1 MKRKFLAKAV
11 TLGLMLA
18 VPFGAYAEK
27 APELVAEKVII
38 NNVAGKTEDNVKG
51 ITSININDNINLY
64 TNIHTLS
71 ATGIGLGIVGG
82 ESVKLGDLKITNSIQ
97 NFTDYSDKYEIGT
110 ELTGLHNVNGKM
122 EFDNVDIDLAIKNDN
137 KSDMSIKNGGACVF
151 GIRTREDQRY
161 NKTGEGS
168 TLTGE
173 KAYVTVNGDLNI
185 NLNTSGESGYAQAI
199 LLQNKNGSVIDL
211 KGNTKIVANATENI
225 GVNRGISAAQGENT
239 INVNNLDISLD
250 GGIDQYG
257 IITEYNTQTSV
268 KSTKNLHIT
277 LSNAQRMAIGLGL
290 KEGEFEAEN
299 VNIKISDI
307 KNIENKEKI
316 TGIRIHNNKAQI
328 HGDVNIDVENGYAIK
343 AEIVGDEFKATEKTI
358 RTLANDF
365 TLGEKDSTVKIKG
378 DIAGGT
384 TDYTKSIILNLSNAQ
399 SSFEGATTGKV
410 DLNLQKGSTWT
421 NTGASTVNKLTLNG
435 ANLVQGNDT
444 ATIIKANDGKF
455 EIEGD
460 NTIALNT
467 SSDGSTMDAG
477 ENAGGKN
484 LFANDAFA
492 ASDVDS
498 KTTIKLTS
506 ANQNAGDISKEN
518 AAKSFNKL
526 VDALGD
532 SNLKS
537 KVTSAHLDG
546 TYIIGEI
553 DATADNGSFTGEKA
567 TVSQQGTTE
576 TIEAIKKLPSINLIS
591 WRTENNELSKRLGEV
606 RDYDGEEG
614 IWARMNHGESKYLDS
629 FKTKGHLYQM
639 GYDKKVGE
647 WRLGGAVS
655 YNKGTTTYENG
666 NGKNRSTSLALY
678 GAWLGDKGHYA
689 DIIVKEGKQK
699 SEMTIGQTGLAASNL
714 DYDLWATSI
723 SAEYG
728 RKIALKSDWFVEP
741 QAELTYGRLGSADY
755 GDNGFSVHQDSM
767 DSLVGRMGFRLG
779 KNLSDTSNIY
789 MKASV
794 LHEFC
799 GDVDYSFTEGT
810 NSKVSSAD
818 LGDTWYEVGVGGSAQ
833 IGKATY
839 AYAGIEKTFGGDFST
854 PWQWNAGVR
863 WSF

>member
-1 MKRKFLAKAV
+1 MKRKFLAKAI

-18 VPFGAYAEK
+18 VPFGVEAREATG
-27 APELVAEKVII
+27 VII
-38 NNVAGKTEDNVKG
+38 NNVDGKTVSDVSGDVKIDINNS
-51 ITSININDNINLY
+51 ITVFDQVNGVNGSIV
-64 TNIHTLS
+64 
-71 ATGIGLGIVGG
+71 GLGITN
-82 ESVKLGDLKITNSIQ
+82 EDILNTDSIKITNSVTNDVTQYFID
-97 NFTDYSDKYEIGT
+97 NKKNT
-110 ELTGLHNVNGKM
+110 EVNGLYNQNGKLITN
-122 EFDNVDIDLAIKNDN
+122 FIDIDLKVNHSGNSVILDDGTNRDAYI
-137 KSDMSIKNGGACVF
+137 GVF
-151 GIRTREDQRY
+151 GISAK
-161 NKTGEGS
+161 NKTGTSIKDEIKP
-168 TLTGE
+168 E
-173 KAYVTVNGDLNI
+173 IIVN
-185 NLNTSGESGYAQAI
+185 
-199 LLQNKNGSVIDL
+199 
-211 KGNTKIVANATENI
+211 
-225 GVNRGISAAQGENT
+225 
-239 INVNNLDISLD
+239 
-250 GGIDQYG
+250 
-257 IITEYNTQTSV
+257 
-268 KSTKNLHIT
+268 
-277 LSNAQRMAIGLGL
+277 
-290 KEGEFEAEN
+290 
-299 VNIKISDI
+299 
-307 KNIENKEKI
+307 
-316 TGIRIHNNKAQI
+316 
-328 HGDVNIDVENGYAIK
+328 GDVNINIEGYAKKSYLQGFCLQDSDGAIINIDGTTRIDIKDKNPNNIQGGATGINIPNGESIFNAKDVIISIDGSIEQYGISTNSLSTVNLKNVAIKLANATKKSTGFNCGLSETTFKDLEIIISNVDKIEDITNISGINFISASHNTSITGNVNIYVEKGYAINASK
-343 AEIVGDEFKATEKTI
+343 GLTKDFELGADENKTV
-358 RTLANDF
+358 
-365 TLGEKDSTVKIKG
+365 SIKG
-378 DIAGGT
+378 NIIN
-384 TDYTKSIILNLSNAQ
+384 TDNSKKSIILNLNNAQ

-410 DLNLQKGSTWT
+410 DLNLKEKSTWT
-421 NTGASTVNKLTLNG
+421 NTGDSTVNNLTLKG
-435 ANLVQGNDT
+435 ANLVQANDS
-444 ATIIKANDGKF
+444 ATITKANGGKF
-455 EIEGD
+455 EIKGD

-467 SSDGSTMDAG
+467 TSNGTTMNASTT
-477 ENAGGKN
+477 

-492 ASDVDS
+492 ESDVDS
-498 KTTIKLTS
+498 GTTIKLTS

-518 AAKSFNKL
+518 AADSFNNL
-526 VDALGD
+526 RDALGD

-537 KVTSAHLDG
+537 KVTFAHLDG
-546 TYIIGEI
+546 SYTTNDI
-553 DATADNGSFTGEKA
+553 DAKVGTDGKFENSTVTQSDAD
-567 TVSQQGTTE
+567 TE
-576 TIEAIKKLPSINLIS
+576 TIAAIKKLPSINLIS

-606 RDYDGEEG
+606 RDYAGEEG

-629 FKTKGHLYQM
+629 FKTKSHLYQM

-699 SEMTIGQTGLAASNL
+699 SDMTIGQTGKAASNL

-741 QAELTYGRLGSADY
+741 QAELTYGRLGSVDY

-779 KNLSDTSNIY
+779 KNLSDASNIY

-810 NSKVSSAD
+810 NHKVSSAD